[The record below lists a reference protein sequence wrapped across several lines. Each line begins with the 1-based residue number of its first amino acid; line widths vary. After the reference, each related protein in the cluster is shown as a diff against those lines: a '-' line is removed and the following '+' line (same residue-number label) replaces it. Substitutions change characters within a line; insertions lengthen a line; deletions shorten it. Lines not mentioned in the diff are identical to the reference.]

1 MSKKRVMAILFS
13 SLLMG
18 VTITAGTYI
27 SNNNIGVESEIKC
40 EEKDSQDEKE
50 QSFKEFE
57 NKNLRHSIQKRK
69 IIKDTNPD
77 VDVCAP
83 RSTNQNSKKK

>member
-1 MSKKRVMAILFS
+1 MNKKRVMAILFS

-18 VTITAGTYI
+18 VTSTAGTYI
-27 SNNNIGVESEIKC
+27 SNNNTGVNSEINC
-40 EEKDSQDEKE
+40 EEKYSQDKKE

-57 NKNLRHSIQKRK
+57 NKNLKHSIQKRK
-69 IIKDTNPD
+69 IIKDTNSD
-77 VDVCAP
+77 VVVCAP

>member
-1 MSKKRVMAILFS
+1 MSKKRVMSILFS

-27 SNNNIGVESEIKC
+27 SNNNIGVGSKIKC
-40 EEKDSQDEKE
+40 EGKYSHDEKG

-57 NKNLRHSIQKRK
+57 NKNLKHSIQKRK
-69 IIKDTNPD
+69 IYVPLY
-77 VDVCAP
+77 
-83 RSTNQNSKKK
+83 